1 MSKSE
6 GTSKQQPLIYV
17 IAGKDDSLVGT
28 ECESIL
34 GQLLKPEERTTG
46 FFSADANQVLPSDV
60 FDELRTAPF
69 LTKTRVVLV
78 KGADKFVSANR
89 QLLENYFDNPC
100 STGILILTVSNWDA
114 RTKLAKKLP
123 KVGKLVSVIQPKAWQ
138 LPSRLTQYARDAHNK
153 HLIKES
159 AELLIELVGDNLPRL
174 YSEIDKLA
182 IYADKEKAITPQHI
196 ERLIGHNRIFGV
208 FAVIDSVISG
218 NAGAAA
224 ARLRNMFAE
233 DRTAE
238 YTTVGAF
245 AFHFRRMF
253 GAKVLLEKGVGTK
266 EIADKLRIW
275 GNKESFFAQLRK
287 MSLREIGGILQQLA
301 AIDFKVKTGQSKV
314 ETAMEQLVLRL
325 AGG

>member
-114 RTKLAKKLP
+114 
-123 KVGKLVSVIQPKAWQ
+123 
-138 LPSRLTQYARDAHNK
+138 N
-153 HLIKES
+153 E
-159 AELLIELVGDNLPRL
+159 
-174 YSEIDKLA
+174 
-182 IYADKEKAITPQHI
+182 
-196 ERLIGHNRIFGV
+196 
-208 FAVIDSVISG
+208 
-218 NAGAAA
+218 AG
-224 ARLRNMFAE
+224 
-233 DRTAE
+233 
-238 YTTVGAF
+238 
-245 AFHFRRMF
+245 
-253 GAKVLLEKGVGTK
+253 
-266 EIADKLRIW
+266 
-275 GNKESFFAQLRK
+275 
-287 MSLREIGGILQQLA
+287 
-301 AIDFKVKTGQSKV
+301 
-314 ETAMEQLVLRL
+314 
-325 AGG
+325 